1 MYLILIKIG
10 YNVKVIPFSVP
21 KTSREA
27 FRIQVDNLPYLY
39 DKLHQH
45 PETQI
50 MLIEKGEGTLIAGDY
65 VGRFSAGSLYLIGSS
80 QPHVFRNDDLYYK
93 PKSKLRVQ
101 AVSIYF
107 DERYAGESFWQL
119 DELRKVHQFLL
130 QAGVGYRIQGKTH
143 GQLTQLINELTPL
156 KGINKLIHFFQLLKV
171 LSESKELIPLS
182 IIKTTATFSATEG
195 KRMNDIFQFTFNQSQ
210 RKIKIEEVAEVANLS
225 VEAFCR
231 YFKVRTRKTYT
242 TFLNEVRVSNACKML
257 IEKEKNIQEICYDTG
272 FANLSHFNRTFKK
285 VTGKTPSSYVN

>member
-1 MYLILIKIG
+1 MKI
-10 YNVKVIPFSVP
+10 IPFSIP

-27 FRIQVDNLPYLY
+27 FRIQVDTLPYLY

-50 MLIEKGEGTLIAGDY
+50 MFIEKGEGTLIAGDY
-65 VGRFSAGSLYLIGSS
+65 VGRFSSGSLFLIGSS
-80 QPHVFRNDDLYYK
+80 QPHVFRSDDIYYK
-93 PKSKLRVQ
+93 PKSKILVNSISI
-101 AVSIYF
+101 SIYF

-119 DELRKVHQFLL
+119 DELQKVHQFLL
-130 QAGVGYRIQGKTH
+130 KSGVGYRIQGET
-143 GQLTQLINELTPL
+143 QAQLIQLIQQIILL
-156 KGINKLIHFFQLLKV
+156 KGISKLIHFLQLLKV

-182 IIKTTATFSATEG
+182 ILQAHTNLTITEG
-195 KRMNDIFQFTFNQSQ
+195 KRMNDILQFTFRESH

-225 VEAFCR
+225 AEAFCR

-242 TFLNEVRVSNACKML
+242 NFLNEVRVSNACKML
-257 IEKEKNIQEICYDTG
+257 IEKRKSIQEICYDSG

-285 VTGKTPSSYVN
+285 VTGKTPKSYLQ

>member
-1 MYLILIKIG
+1 M
-10 YNVKVIPFSVP
+10 KVIPFSIP

-27 FRIQVDNLPYLY
+27 FRIQVDVLPYLY

-65 VGRFSAGSLYLIGSS
+65 VGRFSSGSLFLIGSS
-80 QPHVFRNDDLYYK
+80 QPHVFRSDDIYYK
-93 PKSKLRVQ
+93 PKSKLKVN
-101 AVSIYF
+101 AISIYF

-119 DELRKVHQFLL
+119 DELQKVYRFLL
-130 QAGVGYRIQGKTH
+130 HSGVGYRIQGKT
-143 GQLTQLINELTPL
+143 QVQIIELIREIVQL
-156 KGINKLIHFFQLLKV
+156 KGISKLIQFMQLLKV
-171 LSESKELIPLS
+171 LSESKELTPLS
-182 IIKTTATFSATEG
+182 VTQTQTNLTITEG
-195 KRMNDIFQFTFNQSQ
+195 KRMNDILQFTFSQSH

-225 VEAFCR
+225 AEAFCR

-242 TFLNEVRVSNACKML
+242 NFLNEVRVSNACKML
-257 IEKEKNIQEICYDTG
+257 IEKRKSVQEICYDSG

-285 VTGKTPSSYVN
+285 VTGKTPKAYLN